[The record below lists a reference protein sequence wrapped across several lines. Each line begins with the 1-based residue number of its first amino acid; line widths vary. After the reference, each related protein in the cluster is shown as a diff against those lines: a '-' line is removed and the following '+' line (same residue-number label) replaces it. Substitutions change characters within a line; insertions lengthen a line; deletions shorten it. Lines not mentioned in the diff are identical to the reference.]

1 MNTNIYIC
9 CYLNKPLR
17 KNMHKS
23 ITMVFAIFVLFVLTL
38 CSACVTQSSPNQTSQ
53 QNGGI
58 SQIQGPVESRYIS
71 FTEAQ
76 TNLPAYQPDPENV
89 SYFIKTIYYFTGIDV
104 DGSGN
109 ARSWIFGVGRTNG
122 TEMLAY
128 DRSGWIKIPWTA
140 PAGAEEIVVDN
151 IVSPERLF
159 SQNAAFIL
167 VNPSMT
173 IPERRDLEL
182 KQGIYTLT
190 ITSGNT
196 SRILTFNATTGE
208 LISKQ

>member
-1 MNTNIYIC
+1 MI
-9 CYLNKPLR
+9 L
-17 KNMHKS
+17 
-23 ITMVFAIFVLFVLTL
+23 AIFVLFVLTL
-38 CSACVTQSSPNQTSQ
+38 SSACISQTSPSQTHQ
-53 QNGGI
+53 QTGGI
-58 SQIQGPVESRYIS
+58 SQIPGPVESPYIS

-76 TNLPAYQPDPENV
+76 QNLREYQPDPENL
-89 SYFIKTIYYFTGIDV
+89 SDFIKTIYYFTGIDV

-122 TEMLAY
+122 TEMVAY
-128 DRSGWIKIPWTA
+128 DRSGWTKIPWTA
-140 PAGAEEIVVDN
+140 PAGSKEIVVDN

-159 SQNAAFIL
+159 IQNTALIL

-182 KQGIYTLT
+182 NQDIYTLT

>member
-1 MNTNIYIC
+1 
-9 CYLNKPLR
+9 
-17 KNMHKS
+17 MHKS
-23 ITMVFAIFVLFVLTL
+23 IPIIFAILALFILSL
-38 CSACVTQSSPNQTSQ
+38 CSACVSQSSSNQTSQ
-53 QNGGI
+53 QDGGI
-58 SQIQGPVESRYIS
+58 SQILGPVESSYIS

-76 TNLPAYQPDPENV
+76 QNLPAYQPDPENV

-122 TEMLAY
+122 TEMIAY
-128 DRSGWIKIPWTA
+128 DRSGLINIPWTA
-140 PAGAEEIVVDN
+140 PTGSEEILLDN
-151 IVSPERLF
+151 IISPERLF

>member
-1 MNTNIYIC
+1 
-9 CYLNKPLR
+9 
-17 KNMHKS
+17 MHKS
-23 ITMVFAIFVLFVLTL
+23 ITIIFAILALFILSL
-38 CSACVTQSSPNQTSQ
+38 CSACVSQSSPNQTSQ
-53 QNGGI
+53 QDGGI
-58 SQIQGPVESRYIS
+58 SQIPGAVESPYIS

-76 TNLPAYQPDPENV
+76 QNLPTYQPNPENV
-89 SYFIKTIYYFTGIDV
+89 SHFIKTIYYFTGIDV
-104 DGSGN
+104 DGYGN

-128 DRSGWIKIPWTA
+128 DKNGWIKIPWTA
-140 PAGAEEIVVDN
+140 PAGSDEIVVDN
-151 IVSPERLF
+151 IVSPARLF
-159 SQNAAFIL
+159 SQNTAVIL
-167 VNPSMT
+167 VNPSIT